1 MQTKESSVIYN
12 QSPEE
17 ILDRTIRLDVNS
29 LASFRATL
37 TVILYMQIFRELS
50 TRFINTQNQSLK
62 FWSAS
67 NTVVKNISFVLLD
80 MDDITDFN
88 RILLLLK
95 LEVTFSGY
103 KHSGGA
109 VVEKGKKK
117 QLCLIALRIPLAK
130 GDHYCFLILKTNKP
144 PPKPGRCCR
153 WWEICW
159 LYIAVFQIQE
169 LHWIPS
175 LKSIFCFLTA
185 VFAIYFK
192 SRWGKCKEE
201 LSVLLPCIISICAIH
216 QTHCTAYTYFVV
228 KILLEFHYKL
238 LAGFLYMNRCWN
250 WKYRLIN
257 C

>member
-37 TVILYMQIFRELS
+37 TVILYMQIFTELS

-144 PPKPGRCCR
+144 PPNLADVADDERFVGCILQFFRFRSCIESHH
-153 WWEICW
+153 WN
-159 LYIAVFQIQE
+159 LFSVFWQ
-169 LHWIPS
+169 LFLPFA
-175 LKSIFCFLTA
+175 LKA
-185 VFAIYFK
+185 DGENAKK
-192 SRWGKCKEE
+192 SCQFYYH
-201 LSVLLPCIISICAIH
+201 V
-216 QTHCTAYTYFVV
+216 
-228 KILLEFHYKL
+228 
-238 LAGFLYMNRCWN
+238 
-250 WKYRLIN
+250 
-257 C
+257 